1 MSGTHGARVRVRF
14 HAFIAHYIFIAG
26 LSVRVMDISWIS
38 LDVYA
43 AETPSAATRFPICT
57 NPSTLINKSVLTA
70 SSSGNS
76 RRSVRI
82 VLNERSRHC
91 NFERRDFY
99 YECDVSFF
107 THVSGMKSF
116 SCGRVRRSFRVWTFA
131 GEMNFCVRWRTNL
144 RILLYQI
151 GQGIHS
157 F

>member
-38 LDVYA
+38 FDVYA

-70 SSSGNS
+70 SSSG

-107 THVSGMKSF
+107 THVSGMKSL
-116 SCGRVRRSFRVWTFA
+116 SVRESLTIVSGLDVRC
-131 GEMNFCVRWRTNL
+131 EMNFCVRWRTNL

-151 GQGIHS
+151 GRGIHS